1 MHLVWNANNG
11 KMGIFK
17 DIATPQM
24 SGLVSPVTD
33 IICSTN
39 KRESNDMKNKTYCNR
54 CFMGIELEKK
64 THFC

>member
-1 MHLVWNANNG
+1 
-11 KMGIFK
+11 
-17 DIATPQM
+17 M

-64 THFC
+64 IPTFVDDTSLIALQ